1 MGERFLI
8 DTDIIIW
15 HMHGNEKARDTIYK
29 LENPALSIVSQM
41 ELVQGLRNKQEQTML
56 HRFLNQHAFEVLP
69 VTTVISQRALFL
81 MEEWRLSHQMLMA
94 DALIAATAIEHGL
107 TLNSGNAKHYKFL
120 TSLKLEVF
128 KP

>member
-1 MGERFLI
+1 MAERFLI

-15 HMHGNEKARDTIYK
+15 HMRGNEKARDVIYG
-29 LENPALSIVSQM
+29 LENPALSIISQM

-56 HRFLNQHAFEVLP
+56 HRFLNQYNFEVLP
-69 VTTVISQRALFL
+69 VITVISQRALFL

-107 TLNSGNAKHYKFL
+107 TLQTGNGKHYKFL
-120 TSLKLEVF
+120 SSLKLKVF